1 MEREAVCGRGGE
13 EGGWACGGRSGRRGR
28 GGRDDAMAWR
38 ELTSRFLS
46 VAPWSTSLMHWRMW
60 SVEIFAM
67 VLVTCEQD
75 VSRGGG

>member
-1 MEREAVCGRGGE
+1 MWEGGGGRAGEGRGG
-13 EGGWACGGRSGRRGR
+13 GGAAGGKMRWHG
-28 GGRDDAMAWR
+28 AA
-38 ELTSRFLS
+38 LTSRFLS
-46 VAPWSTSLMHWRMW
+46 VAPCSTSLMHWRMW